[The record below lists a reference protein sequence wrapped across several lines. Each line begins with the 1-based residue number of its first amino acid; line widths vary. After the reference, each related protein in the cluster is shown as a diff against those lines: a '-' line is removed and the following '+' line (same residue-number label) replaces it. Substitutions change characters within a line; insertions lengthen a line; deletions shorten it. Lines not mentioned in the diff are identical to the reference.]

1 MKRAWLVPAAIAALV
16 LILGFAALDQYS
28 VSWDEALGD
37 MFFGERYLSYLT
49 SFDARYLDPM
59 ANPYPPDR
67 LPDLSG
73 SPFRVKPWEYYPVA
87 NILGAASTAVLFR
100 ALGLLDPF
108 DAFHA
113 INLFL
118 AIPLV
123 FALYLW
129 SRRLYGEIAA
139 VAAVLWLFLSPRIA
153 CDLLANTKDF
163 PTMVF
168 FTLTLLAFSLG
179 WERGSRAW
187 ILAAGAIWGLALGT
201 KANAIFLPVIVI
213 ACVAIAARRGIA
225 SVAAARTAVA
235 TGESEAGDARAG
247 GRPLPRGALVVAIAA
262 AGALGIVVMVA
273 SWPYLW
279 SDPVGRLA
287 ENLRYIAHQKAQVR
301 PESIAHPL
309 EQILFTTPLP
319 FLALFAAGMVP
330 LARLVR
336 AREPGAILLVAW
348 IAVVLG
354 RLHLP
359 NAVNFDGVRHFLEL
373 FPAMAV
379 IGGLGARWIFDA
391 ARAGVAKLGASE
403 RASRVTASALLAALL
418 ASNAWSLARSHPFE
432 IAYWNGLAGGL
443 AGAQE
448 RRIAQSCDYWAL
460 SYRVGLRWLNANAP
474 PGSVLAVP
482 IAEHSVRL
490 TAPAR
495 LRTDI
500 TLAALTTPVAPDVD
514 PQRLETLRRVARERA
529 VYVMFVL
536 REDWSNALIDEC
548 RARLRPVA
556 EWRTGGAPVLQIY
569 RFPG

>member
-1 MKRAWLVPAAIAALV
+1 MRAWLAPAVVAALMLV
-16 LILGFAALDQYS
+16 FGFAALDQYS

-37 MFFGERYLSYLT
+37 IFFGERYLSYLT

-59 ANPYPPDR
+59 TNPYPPDR

-87 NILGAASTAVLFR
+87 NILGAASMATLFR

-118 AIPLV
+118 VIPLV
-123 FALYLW
+123 LALYAW
-129 SRRLYGEIAA
+129 TRRLYGEIAA
-139 VAAVLWLFLSPRIA
+139 AVALLLLFLSPRIV

-168 FTLTLLAFSLG
+168 FSLTLFAFYRG
-179 WERGSRAW
+179 WQRASRAW
-187 ILAAGAIWGLALGT
+187 ILGAGALWGLALGT
-201 KANAIFLPVIVI
+201 KANAIFLPGVVI
-213 ACVAIAARRGIA
+213 AFLLIAVQRENGELAATRVRSRR
-225 SVAAARTAVA
+225 
-235 TGESEAGDARAG
+235 
-247 GRPLPRGALVVAIAA
+247 ALIVSLLA
-262 AGALGIVVMVA
+262 AGLLAVVVMVA

-279 SDPVGRLA
+279 SDPVGRLT

-319 FLALFAAGMVP
+319 FLALFALGIVP
-330 LARLVR
+330 LARRVR
-336 AREPGAILLVAW
+336 SREPGAILLVAW

-379 IGGLGARWIFDA
+379 VGGLGARWIFDA
-391 ARAGVAKLGASE
+391 TRTAVAKLGAGSGVA
-403 RASRVTASALLAALL
+403 RIAASALLAALL
-418 ASNAWSLARSHPFE
+418 ASNAWSLVRSHPFE

-448 RRIAQSCDYWAL
+448 RHIAQSCDYWAL
-460 SYRVGLRWLNANAP
+460 SYRVGQRWLNENAP

-490 TAPAR
+490 TAPVR

-500 TLAALTTPVAPDVD
+500 TLAALTTPVTPDVD
-514 PQRLETLRRVARERA
+514 PQRLEMLHRVARERA
-529 VYVMFVL
+529 VFVMFVM
-536 REDWSNALIDEC
+536 REDWSNTLIDDC

-556 EWRTGGAPVLQIY
+556 EWKTGGAPVLQIY
-569 RFPG
+569 RLPG

>member
-1 MKRAWLVPAAIAALV
+1 MTRAWLVPAAVAALV

-37 MFFGERYLSYLT
+37 MFFGERYLSYFT

-59 ANPYPPDR
+59 SSPYPPDR

-113 INLFL
+113 INPLL

-139 VAAVLWLFLSPRIA
+139 ATALLLLFLSPRIA

-168 FTLTLLAFSLG
+168 FTLTLLAFYCG

-187 ILAAGAIWGLALGT
+187 ILAAGVLWGLTLGT
-201 KANAIFLPVIVI
+201 KANAIFLPAIVI
-213 ACVAIAARRGIA
+213 AFLAFARLEI
-225 SVAAARTAVA
+225 
-235 TGESEAGDARAG
+235 ARAG
-247 GRPLPRGALVVAIAA
+247 DTHAGPRTLGRGALIVTIVV
-262 AGALGIVVMVA
+262 AGALGVVVMVA

-319 FLALFAAGMVP
+319 FLALFAAGVVP
-330 LARLVR
+330 LVKLVR
-336 AREPGAILLVAW
+336 VREPGAILVVAW

-373 FPAMAV
+373 FPPMAV
-379 IGGLGARWIFDA
+379 IGGLGARWTFDA
-391 ARAGVAKLGASE
+391 VRGAVSKRGASGSVA
-403 RASRVTASALLAALL
+403 RTVASALLVALL
-418 ASNAWSLARSHPFE
+418 ASNAWSLVRSHPSE

-500 TLAALTTPVAPDVD
+500 TLAALTTPVAPDID
-514 PQRLETLRRVARERA
+514 PQRLEALRRVARERA
-529 VYVMFVL
+529 VFVMFVL

-569 RFPG
+569 RYPG